1 MKKIVKKN
9 QCRHM
14 FSSFFIV
21 LLLLCGPASAIAADW
36 VKDDITAI
44 QTNVREIKT
53 NVSGNISTVANEF
66 KMQVDLL
73 QDEGFLLKDSA
84 EQLLNWLNSHRD
96 EYLEFYGNKCDN
108 DSTCGIFREEMRI
121 FIADFSILSDRFPV
135 IEKMGMS
142 DSPIIIKLI
151 DKLPPILIFQMYT
164 VMNRMPDW
172 NKIPEKLSGIYDE
185 IGDPEVFSTNFE
197 PRINVNMTP
206 TERFCELNADR
217 LDNGIDP
224 VRLNRI
230 QLFVSF
236 LKTRWNVAG
245 EIVPDSQTLTIV
257 GEGGSVPLPNLFK
270 MIVHV
275 INFMQDA
282 VSTYRDNINLCRD
295 IRDIERSRLLTLEVQ
310 VANCL
315 QLTDF
320 IMPKS
325 RDDVYD
331 LVVDKIDNARNAGIS
346 VRQSERSM
354 SLVDNF
360 RNDGDWKEAYLK
372 LCDAYKK
379 IGR

>member
-9 QCRHM
+9 QCHHM

-21 LLLLCGPASAIAADW
+21 LLLLCGPASAHAQWTNKNIGE
-36 VKDDITAI
+36 I
-44 QTNVREIKT
+44 QTNVSNIETSVNGK
-53 NVSGNISTVANEF
+53 ISTVANEF
-66 KMQVDLL
+66 KKQVDLL

-121 FIADFSILSDRFPV
+121 FIEDFSILSDRFPV

-142 DSPIIIKLI
+142 DSPFIIKLI

-172 NKIPEKLSGIYDE
+172 NKIPEQLSGIYDE

-236 LKTRWNVAG
+236 MKTRLNVAG
-245 EIVPDSQTLTIV
+245 EIVPPSQTLTIL
-257 GEGGSVPLPNLFK
+257 GEGASVPIPDIFK
-270 MIVHV
+270 SIVHV
-275 INFMQDA
+275 INFIQDCA
-282 VSTYRDNINLCRD
+282 STYRDNINLCRD

-310 VANCL
+310 VASCL

-320 IMPKS
+320 IMPES
-325 RDDVYD
+325 RDDVYG
-331 LVVDKIDNARNAGIS
+331 LVEDKIDKARNAGIS

-360 RNDGDWKEAYLK
+360 RDDGDWKEAYLK